1 MNNLT
6 IFGKNSVENDY
17 LKAVSKEKIAY
28 FSDELWEIVVHEE
41 IDSFKEYVLQEP
53 LIQIAYIDITVNGA
67 LEVAELLRK
76 RNKDVVILLIADTT
90 ISPLVYIRPS
100 IMAAALL
107 LRPIKKNVAMEQ
119 ITEIVR
125 LFSHTAM
132 DLEGYFSLE
141 YKGEKINVPYDKILY
156 FEARDKKVYLGME
169 NKEYVFYKTIA
180 ALEEELP
187 AYFCKCHRSII
198 VNTQKINKI
207 SWESDTVELETGV
220 LFPVSRRCKKNLRE
234 M

>member
-1 MNNLT
+1 MNNLA

-28 FSDELWEIVVHEE
+28 FSDELWDIVVHDK
-41 IDSFKEYVLQEP
+41 IDSFKEYVMNEP
-53 LIQIAYIDITVNGA
+53 MIQIAYIDITVNGA
-67 LEVAELLRK
+67 IEIAELLRK
-76 RNKDVVILLIADTT
+76 KNKDVVIMLIADTK

-100 IMAAALL
+100 IMAASLL

-125 LFSHTAM
+125 LFSHTSK
-132 DLEGYFSLE
+132 DLEGYFSME
-141 YKGEKINVPYDKILY
+141 YKGEKINVPYEKIYY

-180 ALEEELP
+180 ALDEELP
-187 AYFCKCHRSII
+187 EFFCKCHRSII

-207 SWESDTVELETGV
+207 SWDLDTVELETG
-220 LFPVSRRCKKNLRE
+220 LIFPISRRCKKNLRE